1 MIVIFQNPKTFSL
14 HNPDSSDV
22 HRIYRAN
29 ANSAHTVF
37 WLVYETLRS
46 TTATLGVRDAIRS
59 AQAQESKSSSRIH
72 FDFDSFCSSHLVQ
85 SLYAETLRLRSSI
98 LVMRSLNRKDLV
110 LDDWVIPRGTVAGV
124 SSYDAHQSENVW
136 NTGSEENPHPLTEFW
151 AERFLVYPDDS
162 NSGPLKPNY
171 VPKPKLLQPQHQA
184 TPSLSPSPVKPA
196 AGTASDKAPYFSI
209 DALSGIWIPYGGGQN
224 KCPGRHFAKQEI
236 LLTLATLFSYFDIE
250 LIGPAPK
257 VDWSSYGTG
266 VLAPKGSVRFR
277 IRKR

>member
-1 MIVIFQNPKTFSL
+1 MNDCNFPNPKTFSL

-46 TTATLGVRDAIRS
+46 TTATLGVRDAIRF

-72 FDFDSFCSSHLVQ
+72 FDFDSFCSSPLVQ
-85 SLYAETLRLRSSI
+85 SLYAETLRLRSSV
-98 LVMRSLNRKDLV
+98 LVMRNLNRKDLV
-110 LDDWVIPRGTVAGV
+110 LDDWIVPRGTVAGV
-124 SSYDAHQSENVW
+124 STYDAHQSENVW

-151 AERFLVYPDDS
+151 AERFLVYPDDG
-162 NSGPLKPNY
+162 NSGPL
-171 VPKPKLLQPQHQA
+171 KPKLLQPQHRT
-184 TPSLSPSPVKPA
+184 TPSRSSSPVKPA
-196 AGTASDKAPYFSI
+196 AGAASDKAPYFSI
-209 DALSGIWIPYGGGQN
+209 DVLSGIWIPYGGGQN

-236 LLTLATLFSYFDIE
+236 LLTMATLFSYFDIE
-250 LIGPAPK
+250 LIGPAPI